1 METTEQ
7 EILELKKI
15 KNEWFNTNCDK
26 SSAHSL
32 LSKVKLFNHTFNV
45 KFKDAERFYHEDSS
59 AEIDISDGIEDLEI
73 YVKSKL
79 KVKDDKYFYRS
90 LNKFRDG
97 LKTLIFNLESI

>member
-1 METTEQ
+1 MKTLEE
-7 EILELKKI
+7 EISELKII

-26 SSAHSL
+26 SSARSL

-45 KFKDAERFYHEDSS
+45 KFKTAERFYHEDSF
-59 AEIDISDGIEDLEI
+59 AEIDITDGIEDLEI
-73 YVKSKL
+73 YLKSKL

-97 LKTLIFNLESI
+97 LETLIFNLESK